1 MSTSEEISALLVT
14 RFGTD
19 PEAIRPE
26 VPLRQLRLDSLAL
39 EELRLLIEDRMD
51 IDLEDVVLSSRDTV
65 GHLVAA
71 VRTARPARDGPGTV
85 RTQVRPARASS
96 RSAAAVTG
104 VGLVTAAG
112 VGVDDGLARRLRHGG
127 SPPPCRTCR
136 NSTGCPATSCTPSTR
151 LDTAGRSWAS
161 PPSG

>member
-19 PEAIRPE
+19 PGAIRPE

-65 GHLVAA
+65 GNLITA
-71 VRTARPARDGPGTV
+71 VCAK
-85 RTQVRPARASS
+85 
-96 RSAAAVTG
+96 
-104 VGLVTAAG
+104 AG
-112 VGVDDGLARRLRHGG
+112 A
-127 SPPPCRTCR
+127 
-136 NSTGCPATSCTPSTR
+136 
-151 LDTAGRSWAS
+151 
-161 PPSG
+161 